1 MEGLNFNEDINPF
14 CTPFVSLLPV
24 FCKIC
29 CKIVPIT
36 AVIANANKKWIKTKS
51 RSSRSQMFFK
61 IGVLKNFA
69 PVLES
74 IIDNVAGLK
83 AYNFI
88 KKRLQYMCLPVKF
101 AKFFRTTFLQ
111 NTSHSVHWG
120 INPPQKHPPS
130 FLPSPLLKSANC
142 PSPPLFRQVPRLYWF
157 FVTPP
162 LKVKFFSEP
171 SKY

>member
-1 MEGLNFNEDINPF
+1 MKTLSH
-14 CTPFVSLLPV
+14 FVLLLCPCFPV

-51 RSSRSQMFFK
+51 RSSRSQIFFK

-74 IIDNVAGLK
+74 IIDKVAGLK
-83 AYNFI
+83 ACNFI
-88 KKRLQYMCLPVKF
+88 KKRLQYRCLPVKF
-101 AKFFRTTFLQ
+101 AKFYRTPFLQ

-120 INPPQKHPPS
+120 INPLKSTPLFLAKPPPLNRQTVQAPL
-130 FLPSPLLKSANC
+130 FLGRFPLYNGFLWPSP
-142 PSPPLFRQVPRLYWF
+142 
-157 FVTPP
+157 
-162 LKVKFFSEP
+162 
-171 SKY
+171 

>member
-1 MEGLNFNEDINPF
+1 MKTLSH
-14 CTPFVSLLPV
+14 FVLLLCPCFPV

-74 IIDNVAGLK
+74 IIDKVAGLK
-83 AYNFI
+83 ACNFI
-88 KKRLQYMCLPVKF
+88 KKRLQYRCLPVKF
-101 AKFFRTTFLQ
+101 AKFYRTPFLQ

-120 INPPQKHPPS
+120 INPPQKHPPLS
-130 FLPSPLLKSANC
+130 CQA
-142 PSPPLFRQVPRLYWF
+142 PPLNRQTVQAPLFLGRFPLYNGFLWLS
-157 FVTPP
+157 P
-162 LKVKFFSEP
+162 
-171 SKY
+171 

>member
-1 MEGLNFNEDINPF
+1 MKTLSH
-14 CTPFVSLLPV
+14 FVLLLCPCFPV

-74 IIDNVAGLK
+74 IIDKVAGLK
-83 AYNFI
+83 ACNFI
-88 KKRLQYMCLPVKF
+88 KKRLQYRCLPVKF
-101 AKFFRTTFLQ
+101 AKFYRTPFLQ

-120 INPPQKHPPS
+120 INPPQKHPPLS
-130 FLPSPLLKSANC
+130 CQAPPLKSANC
-142 PSPPLFRQVPRLYWF
+142 PSPPLFRQVP
-157 FVTPP
+157 P
-162 LKVKFFSEP
+162 L
-171 SKY
+171 